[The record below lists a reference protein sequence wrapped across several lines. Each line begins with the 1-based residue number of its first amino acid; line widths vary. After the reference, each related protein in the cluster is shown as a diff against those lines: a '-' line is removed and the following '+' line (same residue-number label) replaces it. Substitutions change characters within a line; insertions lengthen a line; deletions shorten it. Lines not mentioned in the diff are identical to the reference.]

1 MVRPPMTA
9 PDPSRKTGDRPMAAI
24 LVMCCAV
31 ASFAIQ
37 DAISKHLSA
46 GYPAVEVA
54 WFRYTFGV
62 VAIAAV
68 LPWLEPRTALVSRR
82 PLHQVVRG
90 VLLYASTVLFVVA
103 IYWMPLA
110 TATAIGFVSP
120 LFLTALSIPFL
131 GEKVGPRRWAAI
143 GVGFVGVLI
152 VVRPGF
158 GGFHW
163 AFLVP
168 ILMAAFYAA
177 YQVLTRKIAGA
188 DRPITSLLYPTVIGA
203 LLGSLPMPFIWVT
216 PTLDDG
222 LLMVLLGIC
231 GSISHLCLVYAF
243 KMAKATTLAPFAYTQ
258 LVWVS
263 ILGYVFFGDVPD
275 GPTLIGGA
283 VIVASG
289 LYILHRERLVKGL

>member
-1 MVRPPMTA
+1 MTA

-131 GEKVGPRRWAAI
+131 GERVGPRRWAAI
-143 GVGFVGVLI
+143 GVGFLGVLI

-158 GGFHW
+158 GEFQW
-163 AFLVP
+163 SFLIP
-168 ILMAAFYAA
+168 IVMAPLYAT
-177 YQVLTRKIAGA
+177 YQVLTRIIGGV

-203 LLGSLPMPFIWVT
+203 TLGALPMPFVWVT
-216 PTLDDG
+216 PQPFDFF
-222 LLMVLLGIC
+222 LMVMMGI
-231 GSISHLCLVYAF
+231 GGTLSHLCLIYAF
-243 KMAKATTLAPFAYTQ
+243 SMAKATTLAPFAYTQ
-258 LVWVS
+258 LLWVTA
-263 ILGYVFFGDVPD
+263 LGYVFFGDIPD
-275 GPTLIGGA
+275 GPTLAGAA
-283 VIVASG
+283 VIVGSG
-289 LYILHRERLVKGL
+289 LYVLHRERRLKGL